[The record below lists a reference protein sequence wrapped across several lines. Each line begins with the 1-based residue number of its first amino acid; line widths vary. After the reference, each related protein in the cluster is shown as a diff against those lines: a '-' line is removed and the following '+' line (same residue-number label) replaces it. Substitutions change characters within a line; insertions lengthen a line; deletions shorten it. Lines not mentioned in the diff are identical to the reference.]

1 MDVDPDVAGDA
12 DALVAVDKDRLAEHM
27 TARTL
32 PHLEAE
38 RREVER
44 GGSALRRHAP
54 GEGLLRDVRAP
65 PQRHEAVETG
75 RLISR
80 QDVAEAGVGHVSR
93 YLHAPVRLALKL
105 QEEVLEHAVDHVDT
119 RREVAA
125 SRMVDV
131 AVSEK
136 ELAAPLVPVGVGSPE
151 HGEKLVVVAGE
162 AGVDEEQAVIALE
175 HPGVAPGGR
184 LDEQTLGAP
193 RRREARHPDA
203 CGVAR
208 APVRL
213 DVPSEPL
220 DVGEGPEGVV
230 VGVLEVLHDA
240 VGVDQD
246 LLLLVRREPHEL
258 RDAAREGEVEEAGVD
273 DVLVPVVV
281 EDLGGADATHV
292 GEKVGELVDAMGV
305 DPEAHDLLAR
315 ARHLDVEVRD
325 VEVMAVGERERR
337 VEDPRRVIDAKLDE
351 IDPADVLLLG
361 EDAQLAQ
368 TVLGGGQLL
377 RRPLY
382 LDEEGVDVDDLV
394 VARPH
399 DVETFAR
406 EDAVCL
412 EERALVVA
420 EHEHE
425 RPSHANTP
433 SDDHT
438 VTPGTSYCCCERSE
452 STNCRAP
459 RAERPPRRVAKRSA
473 RRSSSSWS
481 IRMSA
486 SSASLWTMSR

>member
-27 TARTL
+27 AARAL

-54 GEGLLRDVRAP
+54 RQGLLRAVRTS
-65 PQRHEAVETG
+65 PQRHEAVEAR
-75 RLISR
+75 RLVSR
-80 QDVAEAGVGHVSR
+80 QDVPEAGVGHVGR
-93 YLHAPVRLALKL
+93 YLHAPVRLALEL
-105 QEEVLEHAVDHVDT
+105 QEEVLEHAVDHVDP

-125 SRMVDV
+125 PRMVHV
-131 AVSEK
+131 AVGEE
-136 ELAAPLVPVGVGSPE
+136 ELATSPVPVGIGRPE

-162 AGVDEEQAVIALE
+162 AGVDEEQAVVALE
-175 HPGVAPGGR
+175 HPGVAPGRR
-184 LDEQTLGAP
+184 LDEQPLGAP
-193 RRREARHPDA
+193 RRREAGHADV
-203 CGVAR
+203 CGIAR
-208 APVRL
+208 PPVRL
-213 DVPSEPL
+213 DVPSKPL

-281 EDLGGADATHV
+281 EDLGGTDAAHV
-292 GEKVGELVDAMGV
+292 REKVGELVDAV
-305 DPEAHDLLAR
+305 RIDPEAHDLLAR

-325 VEVMAVGERERR
+325 VEVVAVGELERR
-337 VEDPRRVIDAKLDE
+337 VENPGCVVNAKLDE

-361 EDAQLAQ
+361 EHVQPAQ
-368 TVLGGGQLL
+368 TVLGGSQLPFG
-377 RRPLY
+377 PLD
-382 LDEEGVDVDDLV
+382 LDEEGMDVDDLV
-394 VARPH
+394 VARAH
-399 DVETFAR
+399 DVEPLAR
-406 EDAVCL
+406 EDAVRL
-412 EERALVVA
+412 EKRALVVA

-433 SDDHT
+433 SDGPP
-438 VTPGTSYCCCERSE
+438 VTPGTSYCCERSE

-481 IRMSA
+481 ISMSA